1 MGIIHDVNFKVKDVN
16 MVLGENYESLIKIG
30 KIKHEELKDIISKYN
45 NVVKEMKITWEV
57 IK

>member
-16 MVLGENYESLIKIG
+16 MVLDENYESLIKIG